1 MERHG
6 IEEVPFTGIIPL
18 CRPKA
23 NGWLVIRLLFQMNC
37 ALLGYWTWMLGIT
50 LNVFGKW
57 SFHSCIHRSY
67 LLFRKKVRIF

>member
-37 ALLGYWTWMLGIT
+37 ALWVTGHGCWG
-50 LNVFGKW
+50 
-57 SFHSCIHRSY
+57 
-67 LLFRKKVRIF
+67 